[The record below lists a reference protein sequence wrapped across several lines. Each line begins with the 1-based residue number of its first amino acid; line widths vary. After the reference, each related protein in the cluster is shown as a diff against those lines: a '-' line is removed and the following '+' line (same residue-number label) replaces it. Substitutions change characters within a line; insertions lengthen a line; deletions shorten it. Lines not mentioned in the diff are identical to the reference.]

1 MLGIHLM
8 QQCYSLSDPVMEDAL
23 IEIASKR
30 RFAGINLISDR
41 IPDQTTIL
49 TFLQLL
55 EKHDLGQ
62 KILEHSSPTSSS
74 REWP

>member
-1 MLGIHLM
+1 
-8 QQCYSLSDPVMEDAL
+8 
-23 IEIASKR
+23 
-30 RFAGINLISDR
+30 
-41 IPDQTTIL
+41 
-49 TFLQLL
+49 LL